1 MSAAAPGTRHHAEG
15 TKRESNMKRLVSIA
29 SIALVAGGALWL
41 NELQAQPVA
50 STGTAAALQA
60 EAAEDEAPV
69 QQDELVEKAGMY
81 TGVVSCANTGCHGA
95 PAPIA
100 NSNVLQ
106 NEYDTWLHGPP
117 RSHVRAWEILL
128 NKESK
133 LIAKNMRL
141 KQPADKSKICLDCHS
156 TNVSKEMQGGTIE
169 IADGVQCESCH
180 GPAGGWRARHV
191 QQGWTHQDSVNA
203 GMIDQRDIRART
215 KNCLSCHM
223 GDATKTVDHELIA
236 AGHPI
241 LTFELDNFTQ
251 SRLMPVHWKPL
262 KDKPNAE
269 AYGPSTHGVNAWA
282 VGQAVIF
289 SEGLGHLSRQ
299 AKSDKWPEFATM
311 SCAACHHNLRTGEW
325 RQERGYAARAGL
337 PPWSPVRWSVLRHVV
352 AEVAP
357 EQQAG
362 LDADVGELAA
372 LVSAMRRP
380 EAVAEK
386 AESIAKRM
394 SAITDRVESTQ
405 WTEKRVR
412 SLMTRIASDADYF
425 YRNDRQSAEQA
436 TWALVSLSA
445 NLARANP
452 KLVRSGVQKS
462 VDDLY
467 KQLNKMPLP
476 DEYEGAKF
484 RETLAQLQKQLK

>member
-1 MSAAAPGTRHHAEG
+1 ME
-15 TKRESNMKRLVSIA
+15 RESKMKRLVSIA
-29 SIALVAGGALWL
+29 AIALVAGGALWRGGL
-41 NELQAQPVA
+41 EAQTA
-50 STGTAAALQA
+50 TAGGTAAPPA
-60 EAAEDEAPV
+60 EAAEEEAPV
-69 QQDELVEKAGMY
+69 QQDELVEKPGMY

-95 PAPIA
+95 PAPVA

-141 KQPADKSKICLDCHS
+141 AQPADKAKVCLDCHA
-156 TNVSKEMQGGTIE
+156 TNVPKELQGGTIE

-203 GMIDQRDIRART
+203 GMIDQRDLRTRA
-215 KNCLSCHM
+215 KNCLGCHM

-251 SRLMPVHWKPL
+251 SRLMPIHWKPL

-289 SEGLGHLSRQ
+289 SEGLEHLARQ
-299 AKSDKWPEFATM
+299 AKSDKWPEFASM
-311 SCAACHHNLRTGEW
+311 SCAACHHDLRTGEW
-325 RQERGYAARAGL
+325 RQERGYPGRAGL
-337 PPWSPVRWSVLRHVV
+337 PPWSPVRWSVLRHLV
-352 AEVAP
+352 AEVDP
-357 EQQAG
+357 DRQAG
-362 LDADVGELAA
+362 LDAEVNELAG
-372 LVSAMRRP
+372 LVASMRKP

-386 AESIAKRM
+386 AGSLAKKIA
-394 SAITDRVESTQ
+394 AITDKVESTQ
-405 WTEKRVR
+405 WTDKRVR
-412 SLMTRIASDADYF
+412 NLMARIAADADYF

-436 TWALVSLSA
+436 TWALVSLSSS
-445 NLARANP
+445 LARTNP
-452 KLVRSGVQKS
+452 KLVRSGIQKS

-467 KQLNKMPLP
+467 RQLNRQPMP
-476 DEYEGAKF
+476 DEYENAKF
-484 RETLAQLQKQLK
+484 RETLVQLQSQLK

>member
-1 MSAAAPGTRHHAEG
+1 MSAATQGTRHHAEEM
-15 TKRESNMKRLVSIA
+15 KRESNMKRLVSIA
-29 SIALVAGGALWL
+29 SLALAAGGVLWL
-41 NELQAQPVA
+41 GELHAQSAA
-50 STGTAAALQA
+50 STDTSAAQQA
-60 EAAEDEAPV
+60 EVADEDAPV
-69 QQDELVEKAGMY
+69 QQDELVEKPGMY

-95 PAPIA
+95 PAPIS

-128 NKESK
+128 NKESR
-133 LIAKNMRL
+133 LIAKNMGL
-141 KQPADKSKICLDCHS
+141 KQPADKAKICLDCHA
-156 TNVSKEMQGGTIE
+156 TNVPKELQGGTIE

-191 QQGWTHQDSVNA
+191 QAGWTHQDSVNA
-203 GMIDQRDIRART
+203 GMIDQRDLRART

-251 SRLMPVHWKPL
+251 SRLMPLHWKPL
-262 KDKPNAE
+262 KDKPNAD

-289 SEGLGHLSRQ
+289 SEGLAHLSRQ
-299 AKSDKWPEFATM
+299 AKSDKWPEFASM
-311 SCAACHHNLRTGEW
+311 SCAACHHDLRTGEW
-325 RQERGYAARAGL
+325 RQERGYQGRAGL

-357 EQQAG
+357 DQQAS
-362 LDADVGELAA
+362 LDAEVNELAK
-372 LVSAMRRP
+372 LVASMRRP
-380 EAVAEK
+380 EAVSEK
-386 AESIAKRM
+386 ADSIAKKL
-394 SAITDRVESTQ
+394 SAVTDKVESTQ

-412 SLMTRIASDADYF
+412 SLMSRIANDADYF

-445 NLARANP
+445 SLARTNP
-452 KLVRSGVQKS
+452 KLVRGGVQKS

-467 KQLNKMPLP
+467 KQLNKMPMP
-476 DEYEGAKF
+476 DEYENSRF
-484 RETLAQLQKQLK
+484 RETLVQLQNQLK